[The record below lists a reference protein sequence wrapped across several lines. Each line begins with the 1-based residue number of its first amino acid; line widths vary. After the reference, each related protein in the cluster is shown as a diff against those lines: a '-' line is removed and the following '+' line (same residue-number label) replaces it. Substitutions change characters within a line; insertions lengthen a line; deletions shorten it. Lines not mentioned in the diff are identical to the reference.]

1 MKTLQCTYI
10 DGLPG
15 ISSLRERAASYV
27 AFRLSKTR

>member
-1 MKTLQCTYI
+1 MKTLQCIYI

-15 ISSLRERAASYV
+15 IRFLGERAASYV